1 MNDEDNGGLKP
12 ASPGRDPFAPEFR
25 VVARGNVRRGIRLE
39 RIFWVTLKRIAESR
53 RMTMGAL
60 IEEIAQEHGES
71 GNLTS
76 SIRVTCLKWLDEQN
90 ALLRQEQPGNEK
102 KGNG

>member
-1 MNDEDNGGLKP
+1 MSRDDNGGLKP
-12 ASPGRDPFAPEFR
+12 ASLEKDPFTPEFR

-53 RMTMGAL
+53 KITMGAL
-60 IEEIAQEHGES
+60 IEEIAESHGES

-76 SIRVTCLKWLDEQN
+76 AIRVTCLKWLDEQN
-90 ALLRQEQPGNEK
+90 SLLRDQKPGKEQKSG
-102 KGNG
+102 

>member
-1 MNDEDNGGLKP
+1 
-12 ASPGRDPFAPEFR
+12 
-25 VVARGNVRRGIRLE
+25 
-39 RIFWVTLKRIAESR
+39 
-53 RMTMGAL
+53 MGAL

-90 ALLRQEQPGNEK
+90 AVLRESKPEQDK
-102 KGNG
+102 KSG